1 MFCNN
6 SSCSK
11 ETGKT
16 CSSGFPS
23 ILNPCSCFNH
33 AFIISIDMLFL
44 LVAFLIIF
52 CKFSSKKITRNSQSQ
67 SISLVA
73 VLSEIYNGILS
84 VAYLFLGI
92 WTIYH
97 KLDMDHTV
105 LPLDGWLVLLFQG
118 FSWLLV
124 AISVSLKNL
133 NLPCTIAVKACSS
146 FTLLYA
152 VFLCIS
158 SLLEAIADK
167 TVSIKIL
174 LDVLSFPG
182 SILFLFCA
190 FRGHGSKDT
199 DPGCD
204 FDACYAPLQGE
215 EHDSTDE
222 TSVNHDITPLANA
235 GVLSKMFFWWLNP
248 LLQKGKEKILEN
260 NDIPTLQQA
269 CQAQACYL
277 KYTDRLSEQKRRN
290 SSGSISMLSIIAY
303 SHWKAMLTSGVFAL
317 IKVLTLSTGPLF
329 LRAFIAVVQG
339 NETFKY
345 EAYVLTIGLL
355 IAKCLESISERQWF
369 FITRM
374 VGLQVRSMLSA
385 AIYRKQQQ
393 LSNAAKMNH
402 SPGEIVSYVT
412 LDANRIGEFPY
423 WFHQIWATSVQFCLA
438 LFIVYSSVGL
448 ATFAA
453 LAAIILIV
461 VASYPL
467 TKLQLECYKKIMSA
481 QDKRLKAITEAL
493 GNMKLL
499 KLHAWETHFKKV
511 IESLR
516 KDEFKWIIGILS
528 QKGYQLVLFW
538 SSPIVVPAVTF
549 WTCYLLGITLNA
561 SNVFTFLASL
571 RIVQEPVRLI
581 PDIVQVFIGAKV
593 SLDRILKFL
602 EAPELGNRKLEQ
614 ECEDKNFEHSILIK
628 CNEISWDINPSSKPT
643 LKDIDFVVK
652 PGEKVAICG
661 EVGSGKS
668 TLLAAVLG
676 EVPKVNGTVSENKLS
691 IPTLYIF
698 PSTNNFMSK
707 PYLSFYVDHQVHVHG
722 KKAYVSQ
729 TAWIQTGSIQENILF
744 GSVMDPVWYQEVVG
758 KCCLIKDLEMLPFG
772 DLTEIGERGVNLSG
786 GQKQRIQLARALYQ
800 NADIYFLDDPFSAV
814 DAQTATSLF
823 NEYVMR
829 ALSDKTVLLVSHQV
843 DFLPAFN
850 SILLMSG
857 GEIIE
862 AGTYDQLLASSQKFQ
877 DLVNA
882 HNNTI
887 GSEMDVSYSSNGRVM
902 ASKDVIKN
910 VHVKE
915 EPIMATGE
923 QLIKEEE
930 RETGDTGLKPYLQYL
945 RHNKGFLYFT
955 LAILFH
961 VAFIIGQLVQSYWL
975 AAELQSSEV
984 SSKELLTVFTV
995 IGFCL
1000 AIFLLLR
1007 SFYVVLLGRG
1017 ASESIFSTLLKSLFR
1032 APMSFYDSTPV
1043 GRILSRVSSDLS
1055 IIDLDMAFKLSITV
1069 GTTMNT
1075 YFSFFVLAV
1084 LAWPVAFVIIPMVYL
1099 TILLQR
1105 HYYASAKELMRI
1117 TGTTKSSVA
1126 SHLAESI
1133 AGAMT
1138 IRAFGGEDRFF
1149 LKNMNLI
1156 DANASPDFYT
1166 FVANEWLIQ
1175 RLEILC
1181 AIVLSSTALSM
1192 TLIYLGPS
1200 ASGLIGMALSYG
1212 LSLNVFL
1219 VVSVKNQCFLSS
1231 SVVSVERVEQYM
1243 HIPSEAPEVIETNR
1257 PTHGWPCLGKVEICN
1272 LKVRYWPNAPL
1283 VLHGISCIFEGGSK
1297 IGIVGRTGSGKTT
1310 LISALFRLVEPADG
1324 EIIIDNLDIC
1334 TIGLHDLRS
1343 HLGIIPQDPTL
1354 FGGSVRYNIDPLEQH
1369 TDNEIWEVLEKCQLR
1384 EAVQAKE
1391 GGLNSTGKKNKDTR
1405 VGFFQFASINNMKT
1419 ISAVVQDGL
1428 NWSMGQRQLFCL
1440 GRALLK
1446 RSKILV
1452 LDEATAS
1459 IDNTTDSIIQKTI
1472 RAELK
1477 DCTVITVAHRIPT
1490 VMDCNM
1496 VLGISDGKLVEFDEP
1511 MKLMNKEGSLFGQ
1524 LVQEYWSR
1532 SS

>member
-1 MFCNN
+1 MDYWKPKTIEEQFQASEWDAYKHKKGVMHRFYSSLSLQNNMGESAWIMFCNN

-16 CSSGFPS
+16 SSSGFPS
-23 ILNPCSCFNH
+23 ILNPYSYFNH
-33 AFIISIDMLFL
+33 AFIISVDMLLL
-44 LVAFLIIF
+44 LVAFLVIF
-52 CKFSSKKITRNSQSQ
+52 CKFSSKKITTNSQSQ

-73 VLSEIYNGILS
+73 VLSESYNGILS

-92 WTIYH
+92 WTVYH

-118 FSWLLV
+118 FSWLLL

-158 SLLEAIADK
+158 SLLEATADK
-167 TVSIKIL
+167 TVSIKII

-199 DPGCD
+199 DPGGD

-277 KYTDRLSEQKRRN
+277 KYNDRLSEQKRRN

-317 IKVLTLSTGPLF
+317 IKILTLSTGPLF

-339 NETFKY
+339 KETFKY

-385 AIYRKQQQ
+385 AIYRKQQK

-412 LDANRIGEFPY
+412 VDTYRIGEFPY

-593 SLDRILKFL
+593 SLDRIEKFL

-643 LKDIDFVVK
+643 LKDIDLVVK

-676 EVPKVNGTVSENKLS
+676 EVPKVNGT
-691 IPTLYIF
+691 
-698 PSTNNFMSK
+698 
-707 PYLSFYVDHQVHVHG
+707 VHVHG

-744 GSVMDPVWYQEVVG
+744 GSVMDPVWYQEVVE

-850 SILLMSG
+850 SIL
-857 GEIIE
+857 
-862 AGTYDQLLASSQKFQ
+862 
-877 DLVNA
+877 
-882 HNNTI
+882 
-887 GSEMDVSYSSNGRVM
+887 
-902 ASKDVIKN
+902 
-910 VHVKE
+910 
-915 EPIMATGE
+915 
-923 QLIKEEE
+923 
-930 RETGDTGLKPYLQYL
+930 
-945 RHNKGFLYFT
+945 
-955 LAILFH
+955 
-961 VAFIIGQLVQSYWL
+961 
-975 AAELQSSEV
+975 
-984 SSKELLTVFTV
+984 
-995 IGFCL
+995 
-1000 AIFLLLR
+1000 
-1007 SFYVVLLGRG
+1007 
-1017 ASESIFSTLLKSLFR
+1017 
-1032 APMSFYDSTPV
+1032 
-1043 GRILSRVSSDLS
+1043 
-1055 IIDLDMAFKLSITV
+1055 
-1069 GTTMNT
+1069 
-1075 YFSFFVLAV
+1075 
-1084 LAWPVAFVIIPMVYL
+1084 
-1099 TILLQR
+1099 R

-1138 IRAFGGEDRFF
+1138 IRAFGGEDRLF

-1257 PTHGWPCLGKVEICN
+1257 PARGWPCLGKVEICN
-1272 LKVRYWPNAPL
+1272 LKVRYRPNAPL

-1310 LISALFRLVEPADG
+1310 FISALFRLVEPADG

-1369 TDNEIWEVLEKCQLR
+1369 TDNEIWKVLEKCQLR

-1391 GGLNSTGKKNKDTR
+1391 GGLNS
-1405 VGFFQFASINNMKT
+1405 I
-1419 ISAVVQDGL
+1419 VVQDGL

-1472 RAELK
+1472 RTELK

-1511 MKLMNKEGSLFGQ
+1511 TKLMNKEGSLFGQ

>member
-1 MFCNN
+1 
-6 SSCSK
+6 
-11 ETGKT
+11 
-16 CSSGFPS
+16 
-23 ILNPCSCFNH
+23 
-33 AFIISIDMLFL
+33 
-44 LVAFLIIF
+44 
-52 CKFSSKKITRNSQSQ
+52 
-67 SISLVA
+67 
-73 VLSEIYNGILS
+73 
-84 VAYLFLGI
+84 
-92 WTIYH
+92 
-97 KLDMDHTV
+97 MDHTV

-118 FSWLLV
+118 FSWLLL

-146 FTLLYA
+146 FTLLHA

-199 DPGCD
+199 DPGGD

-222 TSVNHDITPLANA
+222 TS
-235 GVLSKMFFWWLNP
+235 
-248 LLQKGKEKILEN
+248 KGKEKILEN

-303 SHWKAMLTSGVFAL
+303 SHWKATLTSGVFAL

-374 VGLQVRSMLSA
+374 VGLQVRSTLSA

-412 LDANRIGEFPY
+412 VDANRIGEFPY
-423 WFHQIWATSVQFCLA
+423 WFHQIWATSVQFSLA

-614 ECEDKNFEHSILIK
+614 EY
-628 CNEISWDINPSSKPT
+628 
-643 LKDIDFVVK
+643 IDFVVK

-676 EVPKVNGTVSENKLS
+676 EVPKVNGT
-691 IPTLYIF
+691 
-698 PSTNNFMSK
+698 
-707 PYLSFYVDHQVHVHG
+707 VHVHG

-930 RETGDTGLKPYLQYL
+930 RETG
-945 RHNKGFLYFT
+945 
-955 LAILFH
+955 
-961 VAFIIGQLVQSYWL
+961 V
-975 AAELQSSEV
+975 
-984 SSKELLTVFTV
+984 
-995 IGFCL
+995 
-1000 AIFLLLR
+1000 
-1007 SFYVVLLGRG
+1007 
-1017 ASESIFSTLLKSLFR
+1017 LKS
-1032 APMSFYDSTPV
+1032 APM
-1043 GRILSRVSSDLS
+1043 
-1055 IIDLDMAFKLSITV
+1055 
-1069 GTTMNT
+1069 
-1075 YFSFFVLAV
+1075 
-1084 LAWPVAFVIIPMVYL
+1084 
-1099 TILLQR
+1099 
-1105 HYYASAKELMRI
+1105 
-1117 TGTTKSSVA
+1117 
-1126 SHLAESI
+1126 
-1133 AGAMT
+1133 
-1138 IRAFGGEDRFF
+1138 
-1149 LKNMNLI
+1149 
-1156 DANASPDFYT
+1156 
-1166 FVANEWLIQ
+1166 
-1175 RLEILC
+1175 
-1181 AIVLSSTALSM
+1181 
-1192 TLIYLGPS
+1192 
-1200 ASGLIGMALSYG
+1200 
-1212 LSLNVFL
+1212 
-1219 VVSVKNQCFLSS
+1219 
-1231 SVVSVERVEQYM
+1231 
-1243 HIPSEAPEVIETNR
+1243 
-1257 PTHGWPCLGKVEICN
+1257 
-1272 LKVRYWPNAPL
+1272 
-1283 VLHGISCIFEGGSK
+1283 
-1297 IGIVGRTGSGKTT
+1297 
-1310 LISALFRLVEPADG
+1310 
-1324 EIIIDNLDIC
+1324 
-1334 TIGLHDLRS
+1334 
-1343 HLGIIPQDPTL
+1343 
-1354 FGGSVRYNIDPLEQH
+1354 
-1369 TDNEIWEVLEKCQLR
+1369 
-1384 EAVQAKE
+1384 
-1391 GGLNSTGKKNKDTR
+1391 
-1405 VGFFQFASINNMKT
+1405 
-1419 ISAVVQDGL
+1419 
-1428 NWSMGQRQLFCL
+1428 
-1440 GRALLK
+1440 
-1446 RSKILV
+1446 
-1452 LDEATAS
+1452 
-1459 IDNTTDSIIQKTI
+1459 
-1472 RAELK
+1472 
-1477 DCTVITVAHRIPT
+1477 
-1490 VMDCNM
+1490 
-1496 VLGISDGKLVEFDEP
+1496 
-1511 MKLMNKEGSLFGQ
+1511 
-1524 LVQEYWSR
+1524 
-1532 SS
+1532 

>member
-1 MFCNN
+1 
-6 SSCSK
+6 
-11 ETGKT
+11 
-16 CSSGFPS
+16 
-23 ILNPCSCFNH
+23 
-33 AFIISIDMLFL
+33 
-44 LVAFLIIF
+44 
-52 CKFSSKKITRNSQSQ
+52 
-67 SISLVA
+67 
-73 VLSEIYNGILS
+73 
-84 VAYLFLGI
+84 
-92 WTIYH
+92 
-97 KLDMDHTV
+97 MDHTV

-118 FSWLLV
+118 FSWLLL

-146 FTLLYA
+146 FTLLHA

-199 DPGCD
+199 DPGGD

-222 TSVNHDITPLANA
+222 TS
-235 GVLSKMFFWWLNP
+235 
-248 LLQKGKEKILEN
+248 KGKEKILEN

-303 SHWKAMLTSGVFAL
+303 SHWKATLTSGVFAL

-374 VGLQVRSMLSA
+374 VGLQVRSTLSA

-412 LDANRIGEFPY
+412 VDANRIGEFPY
-423 WFHQIWATSVQFCLA
+423 WFHQIWATSVQFSLA

-614 ECEDKNFEHSILIK
+614 EY
-628 CNEISWDINPSSKPT
+628 
-643 LKDIDFVVK
+643 IDFVVK

-676 EVPKVNGTVSENKLS
+676 EVPKVNGT
-691 IPTLYIF
+691 
-698 PSTNNFMSK
+698 
-707 PYLSFYVDHQVHVHG
+707 VHVHG

-850 SILLMSG
+850 SIL
-857 GEIIE
+857 
-862 AGTYDQLLASSQKFQ
+862 
-877 DLVNA
+877 
-882 HNNTI
+882 
-887 GSEMDVSYSSNGRVM
+887 
-902 ASKDVIKN
+902 
-910 VHVKE
+910 
-915 EPIMATGE
+915 
-923 QLIKEEE
+923 
-930 RETGDTGLKPYLQYL
+930 
-945 RHNKGFLYFT
+945 
-955 LAILFH
+955 
-961 VAFIIGQLVQSYWL
+961 
-975 AAELQSSEV
+975 
-984 SSKELLTVFTV
+984 
-995 IGFCL
+995 
-1000 AIFLLLR
+1000 
-1007 SFYVVLLGRG
+1007 
-1017 ASESIFSTLLKSLFR
+1017 
-1032 APMSFYDSTPV
+1032 
-1043 GRILSRVSSDLS
+1043 
-1055 IIDLDMAFKLSITV
+1055 
-1069 GTTMNT
+1069 
-1075 YFSFFVLAV
+1075 
-1084 LAWPVAFVIIPMVYL
+1084 
-1099 TILLQR
+1099 R

-1310 LISALFRLVEPADG
+1310 FISALFRLVEPADG

-1391 GGLNSTGKKNKDTR
+1391 GGLNST
-1405 VGFFQFASINNMKT
+1405 
-1419 ISAVVQDGL
+1419 VVQDGL
-1428 NWSMGQRQLFCL
+1428 NWSMEQRQLFCL

>member
-1 MFCNN
+1 MRY
-6 SSCSK
+6 
-11 ETGKT
+11 
-16 CSSGFPS
+16 
-23 ILNPCSCFNH
+23 
-33 AFIISIDMLFL
+33 
-44 LVAFLIIF
+44 
-52 CKFSSKKITRNSQSQ
+52 FS
-67 SISLVA
+67 V
-73 VLSEIYNGILS
+73 
-84 VAYLFLGI
+84 F
-92 WTIYH
+92 H
-97 KLDMDHTV
+97 
-105 LPLDGWLVLLFQG
+105 
-118 FSWLLV
+118 
-124 AISVSLKNL
+124 
-133 NLPCTIAVKACSS
+133 
-146 FTLLYA
+146 LY
-152 VFLCIS
+152 
-158 SLLEAIADK
+158 LEAIADK

-199 DPGCD
+199 DPGGD

-374 VGLQVRSMLSA
+374 VGLQVRSTLSA

-412 LDANRIGEFPY
+412 VDANRIGEFPY
-423 WFHQIWATSVQFCLA
+423 WFHQIWATSVQFSLA

-571 RIVQEPVRLI
+571 RIIQEPVRLI

-676 EVPKVNGTVSENKLS
+676 EVPKVNGT
-691 IPTLYIF
+691 
-698 PSTNNFMSK
+698 
-707 PYLSFYVDHQVHVHG
+707 VHVHG

-850 SILLMSG
+850 SIL
-857 GEIIE
+857 
-862 AGTYDQLLASSQKFQ
+862 
-877 DLVNA
+877 
-882 HNNTI
+882 
-887 GSEMDVSYSSNGRVM
+887 
-902 ASKDVIKN
+902 
-910 VHVKE
+910 
-915 EPIMATGE
+915 
-923 QLIKEEE
+923 
-930 RETGDTGLKPYLQYL
+930 
-945 RHNKGFLYFT
+945 
-955 LAILFH
+955 
-961 VAFIIGQLVQSYWL
+961 
-975 AAELQSSEV
+975 
-984 SSKELLTVFTV
+984 
-995 IGFCL
+995 
-1000 AIFLLLR
+1000 
-1007 SFYVVLLGRG
+1007 
-1017 ASESIFSTLLKSLFR
+1017 
-1032 APMSFYDSTPV
+1032 
-1043 GRILSRVSSDLS
+1043 
-1055 IIDLDMAFKLSITV
+1055 
-1069 GTTMNT
+1069 
-1075 YFSFFVLAV
+1075 
-1084 LAWPVAFVIIPMVYL
+1084 
-1099 TILLQR
+1099 R

-1181 AIVLSSTALSM
+1181 TIVLSSTALSM

-1310 LISALFRLVEPADG
+1310 FISALFRLVEPADG

-1391 GGLNSTGKKNKDTR
+1391 GGLNST
-1405 VGFFQFASINNMKT
+1405 A
-1419 ISAVVQDGL
+1419 VQDGL

>member
-1 MFCNN
+1 MGESAWIMFCNN

-23 ILNPCSCFNH
+23 ILNPYSCFNH
-33 AFIISIDMLFL
+33 AFIISIDML

-52 CKFSSKKITRNSQSQ
+52 CKFSSKKITTNSQSQ

-118 FSWLLV
+118 FSWLLL

-146 FTLLYA
+146 FTLLHA

-199 DPGCD
+199 DPGGD

-222 TSVNHDITPLANA
+222 TS
-235 GVLSKMFFWWLNP
+235 
-248 LLQKGKEKILEN
+248 KGKEKILEN

-303 SHWKAMLTSGVFAL
+303 SHWKATLTSGVFAL

-412 LDANRIGEFPY
+412 VDTYRIGEFPY

-614 ECEDKNFEHSILIK
+614 EY
-628 CNEISWDINPSSKPT
+628 
-643 LKDIDFVVK
+643 IDFVVK

-676 EVPKVNGTVSENKLS
+676 EVPKVNGT
-691 IPTLYIF
+691 
-698 PSTNNFMSK
+698 
-707 PYLSFYVDHQVHVHG
+707 VHVHG

-910 VHVKE
+910 
-915 EPIMATGE
+915 
-923 QLIKEEE
+923 
-930 RETGDTGLKPYLQYL
+930 YL

-995 IGFCL
+995 IGFSL

-1017 ASESIFSTLLKSLFR
+1017 ASESIFSTLLKTFFR

-1084 LAWPVAFVIIPMVYL
+1084 LAWPVAFVI
-1099 TILLQR
+1099 ILLQR

-1310 LISALFRLVEPADG
+1310 FISALFRLVEPADG

-1428 NWSMGQRQLFCL
+1428 NWSMEQRQLFCL

>member
-1 MFCNN
+1 MGESAWIMFCNN

-11 ETGKT
+11 KTGKT

-23 ILNPCSCFNH
+23 ILNPYSCFNH
-33 AFIISIDMLFL
+33 AFIISVDMLLL
-44 LVAFLIIF
+44 LVAFLIIV
-52 CKFSSKKITRNSQSQ
+52 CKFSSKKITTNSETQ
-67 SISLVA
+67 SISSVA

-118 FSWLLV
+118 FSWLLL
-124 AISVSLKNL
+124 AISVSLKKL

-158 SLLEAIADK
+158 SPLEAIADK
-167 TVSIKIL
+167 TVSIKII

-182 SILFLFCA
+182 SVLFLFCA

-199 DPGCD
+199 DPGGD

-277 KYTDRLSEQKRRN
+277 KYTDRLREQKRRN

-412 LDANRIGEFPY
+412 VDADRIGEFPY
-423 WFHQIWATSVQFCLA
+423 WLHQIWATSLQFCLA

-467 TKLQLECYKKIMSA
+467 AKLQLECYKKIMSA
-481 QDKRLKAITEAL
+481 QDKRLKAIMEAL

-516 KDEFKWIIGILS
+516 KDEFKWIIGVLS

-538 SSPIVVPAVTF
+538 SSPVVVPAVTF

-593 SLDRILKFL
+593 SLDRIVKFL

-614 ECEDKNFEHSILIK
+614 ECEDKKIEYSILIK
-628 CNEISWDINPSSKPT
+628 CNEISWDIDPSSKPT
-643 LKDIDFVVK
+643 IKDIDLVVK

-676 EVPKVNGTVSENKLS
+676 EVPKVNGT
-691 IPTLYIF
+691 
-698 PSTNNFMSK
+698 
-707 PYLSFYVDHQVHVHG
+707 VHVHG

-744 GSVMDPVWYQEVVG
+744 GSVMDPVWYQEVVE

-814 DAQTATSLF
+814 DAQTATRLL

-887 GSEMDVSYSSNGRVM
+887 GSEMDVSYSSNGRAM

-915 EPIMATGE
+915 EPMMATGE

-995 IGFCL
+995 IGFSL

-1055 IIDLDMAFKLSITV
+1055 IIDLDMAFKLSVTV

-1105 HYYASAKELMRI
+1105 YYYASAKELMRI

-1192 TLIYLGPS
+1192 ALIYLGPS

-1219 VVSVKNQCFLSS
+1219 VFSVKNQCFLSS

-1257 PTHGWPCLGKVEICN
+1257 PTHGWPYLGKVEICN
-1272 LKVRYWPNAPL
+1272 LKVRYRPNAPL

-1310 LISALFRLVEPADG
+1310 FISALFRLVEPADG

-1391 GGLNSTGKKNKDTR
+1391 GGLNST
-1405 VGFFQFASINNMKT
+1405 
-1419 ISAVVQDGL
+1419 VVQDGL

-1472 RAELK
+1472 RTELK

-1490 VMDCNM
+1490 VTDCDM

>member
-1 MFCNN
+1 MGESAWIMFCNN

-23 ILNPCSCFNH
+23 ILNPYSCFNH
-33 AFIISIDMLFL
+33 AFIISVDMLLL

-52 CKFSSKKITRNSQSQ
+52 CKFSSKKITTNSQSQ
-67 SISLVA
+67 SISSVA
-73 VLSEIYNGILS
+73 VLSESYNGILS

-118 FSWLLV
+118 FSWLLL

-199 DPGCD
+199 DPGGD

-412 LDANRIGEFPY
+412 IDANRIGEFPY

-628 CNEISWDINPSSKPT
+628 CNEISWDNNPSSKPT

-676 EVPKVNGTVSENKLS
+676 EVPKVNGT
-691 IPTLYIF
+691 
-698 PSTNNFMSK
+698 
-707 PYLSFYVDHQVHVHG
+707 VHVHG

-843 DFLPAFN
+843 EFLPAFN
-850 SILLMSG
+850 SILLISG

-877 DLVNA
+877 DLVNV

-995 IGFCL
+995 IGFSL

-1257 PTHGWPCLGKVEICN
+1257 PTYGWPCLGKVEICN

-1310 LISALFRLVEPADG
+1310 FISALFRLVEPADG

-1472 RAELK
+1472 RTELK

>member
-1 MFCNN
+1 MGESAWIMFCNN

-23 ILNPCSCFNH
+23 ILNPYSCFNH
-33 AFIISIDMLFL
+33 AFIISVDMLLL

-52 CKFSSKKITRNSQSQ
+52 CKFSSKKITTNSQSQ

-118 FSWLLV
+118 FSWLIL

-199 DPGCD
+199 DPGGD

-412 LDANRIGEFPY
+412 VDTNRIGEFPY

-581 PDIVQVFIGAKV
+581 PDIVQVFIEAKV

-628 CNEISWDINPSSKPT
+628 CNEISWEINPSPKPT

-676 EVPKVNGTVSENKLS
+676 EVPKVNGT
-691 IPTLYIF
+691 
-698 PSTNNFMSK
+698 
-707 PYLSFYVDHQVHVHG
+707 VHVHG

-857 GEIIE
+857 GKIIE

-995 IGFCL
+995 IGFSL

-1156 DANASPDFYT
+1156 DANASPDFFT

-1219 VVSVKNQCFLSS
+1219 VISVKNQCFLSS

-1310 LISALFRLVEPADG
+1310 FISALFRLVEPADG

-1343 HLGIIPQDPTL
+1343 HLGIIPQDPIL
-1354 FGGSVRYNIDPLEQH
+1354 FGGSVRYNLDPLEQH
-1369 TDNEIWEVLEKCQLR
+1369 TDNEIWEVLEKCKLR

-1472 RAELK
+1472 RTELK

>member
-1 MFCNN
+1 MGESAWIMFCNN

-23 ILNPCSCFNH
+23 ILNPYSCFNH
-33 AFIISIDMLFL
+33 AFTISVDMLLL

-52 CKFSSKKITRNSQSQ
+52 CKFSSKKITTNSQSQ

-118 FSWLLV
+118 FSWLLL

-167 TVSIKIL
+167 TVSIKII

-190 FRGHGSKDT
+190 FRGHCSKDT
-199 DPGCD
+199 DPGGD

-269 CQAQACYL
+269 CQAQACYM

-412 LDANRIGEFPY
+412 VDANRIGEFPY

-676 EVPKVNGTVSENKLS
+676 EVPKVNGTV
-691 IPTLYIF
+691 
-698 PSTNNFMSK
+698 
-707 PYLSFYVDHQVHVHG
+707 HVHG

-729 TAWIQTGSIQENILF
+729 TAWIQTGSLQENILF
-744 GSVMDPVWYQEVVG
+744 GSVMDPVWYQEVVE

-814 DAQTATSLF
+814 DAKTATSLF

-887 GSEMDVSYSSNGRVM
+887 GSEMDASYSSNGRAM

-995 IGFCL
+995 IGFSL

-1200 ASGLIGMALSYG
+1200 ASGLIGMAQSYG

-1310 LISALFRLVEPADG
+1310 FISALFRLVEPADG
-1324 EIIIDNLDIC
+1324 QIIIDNLDIC

-1369 TDNEIWEVLEKCQLR
+1369 TDNEIWEVLEKCLLR

-1391 GGLNSTGKKNKDTR
+1391 GGLNSIGKKNKDTR
-1405 VGFFQFASINNMKT
+1405 VGFFRFASINKMKT

-1472 RAELK
+1472 RTELK

-1524 LVQEYWSR
+1524 LVQEYRSR

>member
-1 MFCNN
+1 MGESAWIMFCNN

-16 CSSGFPS
+16 SSSGFPS
-23 ILNPCSCFNH
+23 ILNPYSYFNH
-33 AFIISIDMLFL
+33 AFIISVDMLLL
-44 LVAFLIIF
+44 LVAFLVIF
-52 CKFSSKKITRNSQSQ
+52 CKFSSKKITTNSQSQ

-73 VLSEIYNGILS
+73 VLSESYNGILS

-92 WTIYH
+92 WTVYH

-118 FSWLLV
+118 FSWLLL

-158 SLLEAIADK
+158 SLLEATADK
-167 TVSIKIL
+167 TVSIKII

-199 DPGCD
+199 DPGGD

-277 KYTDRLSEQKRRN
+277 KYNDRLSEQKRRN

-317 IKVLTLSTGPLF
+317 IKILTLSTGPLF

-385 AIYRKQQQ
+385 AIYRKQQK

-412 LDANRIGEFPY
+412 VDTYRIGEFPY

-593 SLDRILKFL
+593 SLDRIEKFL

-643 LKDIDFVVK
+643 LKDIDLVVK

-676 EVPKVNGTVSENKLS
+676 EVPKVNGT
-691 IPTLYIF
+691 
-698 PSTNNFMSK
+698 
-707 PYLSFYVDHQVHVHG
+707 VHVHG

-744 GSVMDPVWYQEVVG
+744 GSVMDPVWYQEVVE

-850 SILLMSG
+850 SIL
-857 GEIIE
+857 
-862 AGTYDQLLASSQKFQ
+862 
-877 DLVNA
+877 
-882 HNNTI
+882 
-887 GSEMDVSYSSNGRVM
+887 
-902 ASKDVIKN
+902 
-910 VHVKE
+910 
-915 EPIMATGE
+915 
-923 QLIKEEE
+923 
-930 RETGDTGLKPYLQYL
+930 
-945 RHNKGFLYFT
+945 
-955 LAILFH
+955 
-961 VAFIIGQLVQSYWL
+961 
-975 AAELQSSEV
+975 
-984 SSKELLTVFTV
+984 
-995 IGFCL
+995 
-1000 AIFLLLR
+1000 
-1007 SFYVVLLGRG
+1007 
-1017 ASESIFSTLLKSLFR
+1017 
-1032 APMSFYDSTPV
+1032 
-1043 GRILSRVSSDLS
+1043 
-1055 IIDLDMAFKLSITV
+1055 
-1069 GTTMNT
+1069 
-1075 YFSFFVLAV
+1075 
-1084 LAWPVAFVIIPMVYL
+1084 
-1099 TILLQR
+1099 R

-1138 IRAFGGEDRFF
+1138 IRAFGGEDRLF

-1257 PTHGWPCLGKVEICN
+1257 PARGWPCLGKVEICN
-1272 LKVRYWPNAPL
+1272 LKVRYRPNAPL

-1310 LISALFRLVEPADG
+1310 FISALFRLVEPADG

-1369 TDNEIWEVLEKCQLR
+1369 TDNEIWKVLEKCQLR

-1391 GGLNSTGKKNKDTR
+1391 GGLNS
-1405 VGFFQFASINNMKT
+1405 I
-1419 ISAVVQDGL
+1419 VVQDGL

-1472 RAELK
+1472 RTELK

-1511 MKLMNKEGSLFGQ
+1511 TKLMNKEGSLFGQ

>member
-1 MFCNN
+1 MGESAWIMFCNN

-23 ILNPCSCFNH
+23 ILNPYSCFNH
-33 AFIISIDMLFL
+33 AFIISVDMLLL

-52 CKFSSKKITRNSQSQ
+52 CKFSSKKITTNSQSQ

-118 FSWLLV
+118 FSWLLL

-167 TVSIKIL
+167 TVSIKML

-199 DPGCD
+199 DPGGD

-303 SHWKAMLTSGVFAL
+303 SHWKAMLTSGFFAL

-355 IAKCLESISERQWF
+355 IAKCLESISERKWF

-412 LDANRIGEFPY
+412 VDANRIGEFPY

-676 EVPKVNGTVSENKLS
+676 EVPKVNGTV
-691 IPTLYIF
+691 
-698 PSTNNFMSK
+698 
-707 PYLSFYVDHQVHVHG
+707 HVHG

-758 KCCLIKDLEMLPFG
+758 KCCLIKDLQMLPFG

-843 DFLPAFN
+843 DFFPAFN

-995 IGFCL
+995 IGFSL

-1310 LISALFRLVEPADG
+1310 FISALFRLVEPADG

-1369 TDNEIWEVLEKCQLR
+1369 TDIEIWEVLEKCQLR
-1384 EAVQAKE
+1384 EEVQAKE